1 MDSAA
6 EWTQVGKLTPWDKNP
21 RKNDGAIKEVAR
33 SIITLG
39 WGAPIVAWQGRVV
52 AGHTRLKAAD
62 LIARKWKRAKD
73 KDDWHPDAVRVA
85 TTAEVPVRHRDD
97 LTEEQADLLAL
108 ADNKLGEIADWDEEL
123 LAEVLAKFSAEER
136 EIAGWTDTGETTVD
150 EAQIEAVDVSDA
162 SPTFWISV
170 RGPLVVQPD
179 VIDELVRTLGEVKGV
194 EILHGM
200 VGQWGK

>member
-136 EIAGWTDTGETTVD
+136 EIAGWTDPEKAPPEPRDEPTGEPMLGGITY
-150 EAQIEAVDVSDA
+150 QIVIECENED
-162 SPTFWISV
+162 TQGELLQ
-170 RGPLVVQPD
+170 RLEGEGLKCRPL
-179 VIDELVRTLGEVKGV
+179 
-194 EILHGM
+194 IL
-200 VGQWGK
+200 